1 MAQTIKLKR
10 SSVQNNVPST
20 SDLELGELAI
30 NTYDGKLFI
39 KKDDGS
45 ASIVQVGG
53 IVGTSELTDG
63 SVTTSKLANDAVN
76 ADKLAD
82 NSVGIAA
89 LNVSDGTNGQVKIF
103 VMTTAPSSG
112 SAYNMTVTNWGSTA
126 SNTNQLRFNAIG
138 ESATCVFTNSKWYV
152 VASNGSV
159 VN

>member
-30 NTYDGKLFI
+30 NTHDGKLFI

-63 SVTTSKLANDAVN
+63 SVTTSKIANDAVN
-76 ADKLAD
+76 AINLLIILLVLQH
-82 NSVGIAA
+82 SMYQME
-89 LNVSDGTNGQVKIF
+89 LMVKYLLQMVVVHF
-103 VMTTAPSSG
+103 PL
-112 SAYNMTVTNWGSTA
+112 
-126 SNTNQLRFNAIG
+126 QQFL
-138 ESATCVFTNSKWYV
+138 V
-152 VASNGSV
+152 VAV
-159 VN
+159 KLTKMLFQM